1 MATVKVAVTQ
11 LEPEW
16 LNLQASVEKTCR
28 YITEAASN
36 GAKLVSFAEAFIPGY
51 PAWIW
56 TRPVDP
62 VLSTQYI
69 KNSLVIDSPE
79 MRTIQSCA
87 AQNKIVVSLG
97 FSENSNHSLYIAQ
110 AIIDSDGSLLMT
122 RRKLKATHMERT
134 IFGDASGSSLMNVV
148 ETKGTG
154 GKRVGTLACWEH
166 VQPLLKY
173 HTLHQREEIHCSAW
187 PPIVPHDG
195 SPGLFSMS
203 KEGCQALS
211 QVYAMESQTFVLHAT
226 TIITEKGI
234 EAMAT
239 QNGAMMSTPGGGCSA
254 IFGPDGRLLTASL
267 EPTEEGIIYA
277 ELDFD
282 ATIFAKSFLDV
293 TGHYSRPDLLW
304 LGSDTREKKMVMDHE
319 GFHKGDKFVERDV
332 KQKAEEVVKNGTA

>member
-1 MATVKVAVTQ
+1 MASVKVAVTQ

-16 LNLQASVEKTCR
+16 LNLQASVEKTCK

-36 GAKLVSFAEAFIPGY
+36 GAKLVAFAEAFIPGY

-87 AQNKIVVSLG
+87 AKNQIVVSLG

-134 IFGDASGSSLMNVV
+134 IFGDASGNSLMNVV

-154 GKRVGTLACWEH
+154 GKRVGALACWEH
-166 VQPLLKY
+166 IQPLLKY
-173 HTLHQREEIHCSAW
+173 HTLHQREDIHCSAW

-195 SPGLFSMS
+195 GPGLFSMS

-226 TIITEKGI
+226 TIITENGI
-234 EAMAT
+234 GT
-239 QNGAMMSTPGGGCSA
+239 MSTQSGALMSKPGGGCSA
-254 IFGPDGRLLTASL
+254 IFGPDGRLLTEPL
-267 EPTEEGIIYA
+267 ESTEEGIVYA
-277 ELDFD
+277 ELNFD

-319 GFHKGDKFVERDV
+319 GFHKVEKIADRGT
-332 KQKAEEVVKNGTA
+332 KPETQEVLKNGTP